1 MNLLRKNTGIG
12 TEQKRSRRR
21 SFYDGIFLEGA
32 PSANAESKRTCRP
45 FSNVS
50 AGGLTVSPPAAWKFF
65 VMESLCFGIGIS
77 PFSEDGQNPE
87 DRILPGK
94 CSTGFSRRTRVN
106 ILLFFVGQ
114 VLVRLFFLLPAPD
127 FHHGTVRKQLDQQP
141 LSAHGGAAD
150 RHILP
155 PGKILQRTGHDFFGG
170 VVV

>member
-50 AGGLTVSPPAAWKFF
+50 AGGLTVSPPATWKFS

-106 ILLFFVGQ
+106 ILLFLSDKFLSGY
-114 VLVRLFFLLPAPD
+114 FFCCLHQI
-127 FHHGTVRKQLDQQP
+127 FITVRCGSSLTSSRCPRTAAPQTDTSFP
-141 LSAHGGAAD
+141 RARSSSARVTTSSA
-150 RHILP
+150 
-155 PGKILQRTGHDFFGG
+155 
-170 VVV
+170 V